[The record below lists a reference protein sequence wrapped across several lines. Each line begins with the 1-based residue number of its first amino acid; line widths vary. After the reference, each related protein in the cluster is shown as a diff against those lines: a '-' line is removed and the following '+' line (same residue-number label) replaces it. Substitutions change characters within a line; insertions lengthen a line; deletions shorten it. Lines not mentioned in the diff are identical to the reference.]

1 MRNIRMKYWKKL
13 FRFFLNFLSTWSQ
26 KPILLCV
33 KTWNEYS
40 RVSRTYNLK
49 MRKVSNFIQNF
60 VLDQRKVL
68 FFWLSSLYPR
78 RKLYVKS
85 LHPLMECPELVKNFL
100 SNFKQRYLSNLFVH
114 TALNLQKK
122 CNSNNGDTDLT
133 KTGG

>member
-1 MRNIRMKYWKKL
+1 MEKMRNIRMKYWKKL

-26 KPILLCV
+26 RPILLCV

-40 RVSRTYNLK
+40 RVSRTYSLK

-68 FFWLSSLYPR
+68 FFWLSSLHPR
-78 RKLYVKS
+78 WKLYVKC
-85 LHPLMECPELVKNFL
+85 LHPLMQCPELVKNFL

-114 TALNLQKK
+114 TALNLQK
-122 CNSNNGDTDLT
+122 NVIPTMATLI
-133 KTGG
+133 